1 MPSRHRE
8 STLFFPKVK
17 KTAGILSVWHES
29 VLTSF
34 RMLPLPVAGSGGMRC
49 RTADRLPQNRGAA
62 VSIAPIARLKNQL
75 TWYCPHAT
83 KYSAITV
90 KKEYPWNDAAFL
102 EVSVLCSPVVCFRHV
117 YRPAAT
123 KMATTTATTMVDAG
137 HREGT
142 GLHADTIIRTVGM
155 TGLRMAGHTVTGKSA
170 LIVTTGTIKTN
181 KKQPVHMYPM

>member
-1 MPSRHRE
+1 M
-8 STLFFPKVK
+8 T
-17 KTAGILSVWHES
+17 GILYGRHES

-75 TWYCPHAT
+75 TWYCPHTT
-83 KYSAITV
+83 KNPAVTV

-102 EVSVLCSPVVCFRHV
+102 EVSVHYSPVVCFRHV

-123 KMATTTATTMVDAG
+123 KMVTTTATTMVDAG
-137 HREGT
+137 P
-142 GLHADTIIRTVGM
+142 HADTVIRTVGM
-155 TGLRMAGHTVTGKSA
+155 AGLRMAGHTVTGKSA

-181 KKQPVHMYPM
+181 KKKTARLHR

>member
-1 MPSRHRE
+1 
-8 STLFFPKVK
+8 
-17 KTAGILSVWHES
+17 
-29 VLTSF
+29 
-34 RMLPLPVAGSGGMRC
+34 MLPLPVAGSGGMRC
-49 RTADRLPQNRGAA
+49 RTADRLPQNRGAD
-62 VSIAPIARLKNQL
+62 VSVVPTARLKNRL

-83 KYSAITV
+83 KNPAVKV
-90 KKEYPWNDAAFL
+90 KKEYPWNDAAFW

-142 GLHADTIIRTVGM
+142 GPHADTVIRTVGM

-181 KKQPVHMYPM
+181 KKTARSHVSYVNGLFFVCWNIGWLSGHQMLLWM